1 MVRDQ
6 LLVRGQIFLN
16 TSLTEAFCM
25 AIVEVA
31 SCGLAVVSTAVER
44 GLVTVI
50 QTVISGD
57 MTDPWA
63 ANEFVS
69 RAYNWRNVAARTET
83 VYERVSSEAKPS
95 LGRRLRNLWEC
106 GEVAG
111 PLMAMVYL
119 AAHYFILLLNWLRPI

>member
-95 LGRRLRNLWEC
+95 TINP
-106 GEVAG
+106 AQ
-111 PLMAMVYL
+111 
-119 AAHYFILLLNWLRPI
+119 